1 MCEVKVSHNYNGK
14 LIENFSVGLN
24 IVFGI
29 K

>member
-1 MCEVKVSHNYNGK
+1 MCEVKVSHNCNGK
-14 LIENFSVGLN
+14 LIENFSLDLN